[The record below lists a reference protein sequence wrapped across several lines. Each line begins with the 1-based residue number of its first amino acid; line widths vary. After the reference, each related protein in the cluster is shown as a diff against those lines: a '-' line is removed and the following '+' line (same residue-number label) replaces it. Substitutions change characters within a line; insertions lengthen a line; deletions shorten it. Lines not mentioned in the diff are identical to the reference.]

1 MRSDEELIRWF
12 RERLVWNDPAT
23 VTDLLKNG
31 LFVRLYEPQAR
42 PSAHH
47 VVLDICAQAAPRHLW
62 GQSRS
67 WLTGSMSWAGADTRL
82 HGGR

>member
-1 MRSDEELIRWF
+1 MLLELAGVSLVCVCVRADQAFLAASMRSDEELIRWF

-42 PSAHH
+42 TP
-47 VVLDICAQAAPRHLW
+47 VNNCICCTALRFAP
-62 GQSRS
+62 G
-67 WLTGSMSWAGADTRL
+67 
-82 HGGR
+82 

>member
-1 MRSDEELIRWF
+1 MCARTQAFLAASMRSDEELIRWF

-42 PSAHH
+42 TL
-47 VVLDICAQAAPRHLW
+47 VNIYICCA
-62 GQSRS
+62 SS
-67 WLTGSMSWAGADTRL
+67 
-82 HGGR
+82 

>member
-31 LFVRLYEPQAR
+31 LFVRLYEPQAS
-42 PSAHH
+42 PSAHMFVSLVCVSCVQPLLPG
-47 VVLDICAQAAPRHLW
+47 VVPEAGWLEH
-62 GQSRS
+62 
-67 WLTGSMSWAGADTRL
+67 WLTGRISW
-82 HGGR
+82 GRC